1 MQDLILCQKCY
12 MLGDRIAGAASP
24 GEREEMMSE
33 FGGVCVVTGAAGGIG
48 AKLVEKFGKHG
59 YRIAMVGI
67 KESELKK
74 VAEASG
80 LPWDQRSCYE
90 ADISDEEQV
99 KTAADRIRRE
109 LGRVDALVNAAGI
122 VGQYAETV
130 DYSFANFR
138 RIYEVNVFGTFL
150 MMQNILPAMIEQ
162 RRGAIVNFG
171 SVSGMR
177 GYTYEIGYGSSKW
190 AVIGMTQNAANE
202 YGRYGIRINCVS
214 PGWVNTGM
222 MKNTLENY
230 RRLGIKNCEENI
242 CLGTLGYPAEPEDIA
257 DAVYFLCSDE
267 ARHITGANLVVDG
280 GMLLG

>member
-1 MQDLILCQKCY
+1 M
-12 MLGDRIAGAASP
+12 
-24 GEREEMMSE
+24 
-33 FGGVCVVTGAAGGIG
+33 
-48 AKLVEKFGKHG
+48 
-59 YRIAMVGI
+59 
-67 KESELKK
+67 
-74 VAEASG
+74 
-80 LPWDQRSCYE
+80 
-90 ADISDEEQV
+90 
-99 KTAADRIRRE
+99 
-109 LGRVDALVNAAGI
+109 
-122 VGQYAETV
+122 
-130 DYSFANFR
+130 
-138 RIYEVNVFGTFL
+138 FGTFL

-267 ARHITGANLVVDG
+267 ARHMTGAILVVDG